1 LVLSG
6 RCIAIAFVCAAE
18 LAGCTTLPSLDPI
31 DGTQAGPDGSISI
44 NEVVAR
50 VKCELYDATRDIS
63 RDYSWFRSWGAKV
76 DLDLIVNEQA
86 GLTPSVAFITPY
98 APFTSKVV
106 GNISQAF
113 SFGLTGGLTSN
124 AIRTETV
131 SFSATFLEVRDQLD
145 GAVVHN
151 RLARFNGCVLPEGT
165 ELNSNLGLKQWIDS
179 ALGPVRGGEAA
190 LLTWGGAVTATA
202 AAKPKRTARGFAY
215 KPPVSIAS
223 KACHWAPGSPP
234 LNNPSCRPPIDSIT
248 HTLEFTIVK
257 SIGIAPTWT
266 LARFRGQTGNNS
278 FANASR
284 IDTHKLTITLGP
296 SREDLSQPGT
306 NQSLRLLAPAISNAI
321 TQSQNPR

>member
-1 LVLSG
+1 MLSG
-6 RCIAIAFVCAAE
+6 RCVAIVALVCVAE

-50 VKCELYDATRDIS
+50 VKCELYDATRDIR
-63 RDYSWFRSWGAKV
+63 RDYGWFRYWGAKV

-145 GAVVHN
+145 ANVVN
-151 RLARFNGCVLPEGT
+151 NKLGRFNGCVLPEGT
-165 ELNSNLGLKQWIDS
+165 ELNGNLGLKQWIDS
-179 ALGPVRGGEAA
+179 ALGPVKGGEAA
-190 LLTWGGAVTATA
+190 LLTWGGTVNASGG
-202 AAKPKRTARGFAY
+202 KPKRTSRGLLM
-215 KPPVSIAS
+215 KPPESIAS

-266 LARFRGQTGNNS
+266 LARFRGQSGNNS

-296 SREDLSQPGT
+296 SEEDLSQPST
-306 NQSLRLLAPAISNAI
+306 SQSLRLLAPAITNAI
-321 TQSQNPR
+321 TQSQTPR